1 MGRLI
6 RCFCLGASGVES
18 CSDVLVRDEPLALP
32 LDLVASLSRVG
43 LGSLT
48 SVEGL
53 AETTL
58 LDDPLCG
65 IWPLTGTEVR
75 TIDFISSIS

>member
-6 RCFCLGASGVES
+6 RCFCFGASCVES
-18 CSDVLVRDEPLALP
+18 CSDVLVRDAPLALP
-32 LDLVASLSRVG
+32 LDRVASLIRVG
-43 LGSLT
+43 LGLLT
-48 SVEGL
+48 SDGGL

-65 IWPLTGTEVR
+65 IWPLTGTEGR
-75 TIDFISSIS
+75 IIDFISSIS